1 MLLEKINQ
9 YFKPIIVLLTI
20 LILLF
25 VMMTRLPEEN
35 QLLAWSDKSKNQLLQ
50 LIETY
55 QKPDLIDKR
64 INGLAYWKV
73 GIVIKDIPDKN
84 IYSKY
89 SLEIS
94 DESLTKILSEYSN
107 VSYDK
112 ISKII
117 TIRNNDILE
126 NEKDLEAIKKDI

>member
-20 LILLF
+20 LILLY